1 MKEKISSYIFG
12 FADKDGDPY
21 DFHISDDLQS
31 GRTWES
37 IEFKFS
43 LPHSKYIIIWKHDGT
58 KFSKKEAN
66 DIVEYVNE
74 DMEEFLPDGEIVDK
88 GKEGTQSKI
97 NSMVT
102 PSKDYLIIAYG
113 RLILPEG
120 NINWKNYA
128 DMISIDIEDMIEES
142 IQGLSD
148 SERVEDILEGKEVK
162 NPILENFRSRTIE
175 YTGYQ
180 KPSDKILENVY
191 ELIKNKKFHDAS
203 LLLSGFYDIAP
214 PKIKIET
221 NLINSTYVFYDLINM
236 ELFMDITKIP
246 EFWQQLPSFFMG
258 FFCHVS
264 LVNNWMYGDDLEKSI
279 MFEKK
284 EAEKF
289 CNECIQRL
297 IQLNLDPRK
306 EL

>member
-1 MKEKISSYIFG
+1 MLKKYSSSYIFG
-12 FADKDGDPY
+12 FADKDGEPY

-43 LPHSKYIIIWKHDGT
+43 LPNSKYIIIWKQDGT
-58 KFSKKEAN
+58 KFSKKEVN
-66 DIVEYVNE
+66 DIVEYVKD
-74 DMEEFLPDGEIVDK
+74 DMQEYMSEGEIPNK
-88 GKEGTQSKI
+88 GEEGTQSKI
-97 NSMVT
+97 NNMVT
-102 PSKDYLIIAYG
+102 PSKDYLIIAYD
-113 RLILPEG
+113 RLLLPEG

-128 DMISIDIEDMIEES
+128 DMISIYIDDMVEES
-142 IQGLSD
+142 IQGLND

-175 YTGYQ
+175 YAGYQ
-180 KPSDKILENVY
+180 KPSDKILVNVY
-191 ELIKNKKFHDAS
+191 ELIKNKKYHDAS
-203 LLLSGFYDIAP
+203 LLLSGFYDITP

-258 FFCHVS
+258 FFVIYH
-264 LVNNWMYGDDLEKSI
+264 
-279 MFEKK
+279 
-284 EAEKF
+284 
-289 CNECIQRL
+289 
-297 IQLNLDPRK
+297 
-306 EL
+306 